1 MTREN
6 YKTKEYFDTYIEKK
20 ENELK
25 DLIELL
31 SDERVIEEKLYLL
44 HGMIS
49 ENRLFTIIAKYSRG
63 DSIHDLVKEYKQLV
77 PLWLKACC
85 LESVE
90 AGYEQDL
97 WFVSLAILLEIDE
110 ETKNIIRKRLKD
122 LNINDWLLNFL
133 LSDSNEEAELIEGEL
148 LVPER
153 YENLKRVICLSD
165 KTLLIHYLEKEWYAN
180 CKDYGWYDSHKQ
192 RRHREN
198 LYFGY
203 WCFEAGAVVKL
214 LNWDDSDIANQ
225 QYYPYELVHYKK

>member
-1 MTREN
+1 MIRD
-6 YKTKEYFDTYIEKK
+6 KLKQKEYFDEYIKK
-20 ENELK
+20 ETERLEKRIKKLNSGSVLEERLQLLNG
-25 DLIELL
+25 LIFE
-31 SDERVIEEKLYLL
+31 S
-44 HGMIS
+44 G
-49 ENRLFTIIAKYSRG
+49 LFILIAKYSRG
-63 DSIHDLVKEYKQLV
+63 DSIQELVQEYKKV
-77 PLWLKACC
+77 AELWTKSCC
-85 LESVE
+85 LEDVE
-90 AGYEQDL
+90 VTYEENL
-97 WFVSLAILLEIDE
+97 WFVSMGVLLGVE
-110 ETKNIIRKRLKD
+110 ELDVIRKKIQE

-133 LSDSNEEAELIEGEL
+133 LIDSKEQVNQIEGEL
-148 LVPER
+148 LVPEK
-153 YENLKRVICLSD
+153 YQNVKDAMSIPD